1 MRILFLDI
9 YKNSFSR
16 ISKDTAGGYGTE
28 NNLGNSFLCKIL
40 SYIIKKTIFWP
51 NLSFVQLFT
60 EFKVRNYEVDFKTY
74 VGVKPKVKSYDLIF
88 VCNSIVCFETEIE
101 AIEHIS
107 TYSNAKFF
115 LCGTFAQFAKNRI
128 PNDISIISGNYE
140 FLFDYLKSS
149 NQQLNDILN
158 KRFLRI
164 DKGNADDLSTIEW
177 NSPFFKNPKNF
188 ILGNGKKYF
197 PFIATR
203 GCPYT
208 CREYCTY
215 PLAQGT
221 KTSKESIDST
231 IRKLLFYSVK
241 YKSSHI
247 VFRDPVF
254 SIDINRSK
262 DLLKR
267 IGDAKLDLEFSAEL
281 HLRNIDDEFIELCQY
296 AKMKGLK
303 FGIESAYDAI
313 RDSVKRH
320 SVDNDFQSTIIN
332 KLLNAKIKTVGMF
345 ILVQPA
351 DTFETCNGTIDYA
364 CSLNLDIAQFSIFT
378 PYPGT
383 PYYVKNQSKVSESR
397 FNNFN
402 QYRLVYN
409 HDTITKKQARQL
421 LGTAYTRFIS
431 SKIKRNLKQKILRL

>member
-28 NNLGNSFLCKIL
+28 NNLGNSFFCKIL

-60 EFKVRNYEVDFKTY
+60 EFKVRNYKVDFKTHI
-74 VGVKPKVKSYDLIF
+74 GCKPKVGSYDLIF
-88 VCNSIVCFETEIE
+88 VCNSIVCFEAEIDG
-101 AIEHIS
+101 IKHIS
-107 TYSNAKFF
+107 SYSDAKFI
-115 LCGTFAQFAKNRI
+115 LCGTFAQFVQEKI
-128 PNDISIISGNYE
+128 PDNINILSGNYE
-140 FLFDYLKSS
+140 FLFDYIRHSGTDIMESLK
-149 NQQLNDILN
+149 N
-158 KRFLRI
+158 RFLRI
-164 DKGNADDLSTIEW
+164 ENGNPDTLSTIEW
-177 NSPFFKNPKNF
+177 SSPCLNNSRNF

-203 GCPYT
+203 GCPYS

-231 IRKLLFYSVK
+231 IKKLLFYSVK

-254 SIDINRSK
+254 SIDIRKSK
-262 DLLKR
+262 DLLRK

-281 HLRNIDDEFIELCQY
+281 HLKNVDDEFIELCKY
-296 AKMKGLK
+296 ANMKGLK
-303 FGIESAYDAI
+303 FGIESAYQNV

-320 SVDNDFQSTIIN
+320 SVNNDFQRSIIE
-332 KLLNAKIKTVGMF
+332 KIRNAKIKTVGMF
-345 ILVQPA
+345 ILVQPT
-351 DTFETCNGTIDYA
+351 DTLETCNGTIDYA
-364 CSLNLDIAQFSIFT
+364 CSLDLDIAQFSIFT

-383 PYYVKNQSKVSESR
+383 PYYIKNQSKITEKRYS
-397 FNNFN
+397 NYN
-402 QYRLVYN
+402 QYSLVYKHN
-409 HDTITKKQARQL
+409 TITKNQARQI
-421 LGTAYTRFIS
+421 LGSAYTKFIT
-431 SKIKRNLKQKILRL
+431 SKFKKKSFLDVFS